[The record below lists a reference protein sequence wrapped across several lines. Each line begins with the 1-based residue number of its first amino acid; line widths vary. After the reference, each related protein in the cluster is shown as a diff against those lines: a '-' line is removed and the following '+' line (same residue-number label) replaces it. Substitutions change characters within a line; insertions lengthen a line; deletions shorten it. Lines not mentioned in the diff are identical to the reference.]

1 MNARLNGSD
10 AFSPADGLELEHRK
24 RWSTSKLQVAI
35 FYSKRP
41 TSRQERDQSGGQ
53 NRISVKSVTLISLRI
68 GASRKTDP
76 SKAV

>member
-35 FYSKRP
+35 FYFASTAKDRLV
-41 TSRQERDQSGGQ
+41 G
-53 NRISVKSVTLISLRI
+53 KSAIRAAAKI
-68 GASRKTDP
+68 A
-76 SKAV
+76 